1 MSRQPR
7 IFKLYDVVHSLKQ
20 KCRTERS
27 TSSGIIYVCVVVY
40 VLKCRAV
47 VLAINRYFD
56 NPAFLNYLQ
65 YLKYWK
71 QPQYAKYIVYV
82 CDI

>member
-1 MSRQPR
+1 MLSCSCS
-7 IFKLYDVVHSLKQ
+7 SL
-20 KCRTERS
+20 
-27 TSSGIIYVCVVVY
+27 
-40 VLKCRAV
+40 A

-56 NPAFLNYLQ
+56 NPAFMNYLQ

-82 CDI
+82 LRILSAV

>member
-1 MSRQPR
+1 M
-7 IFKLYDVVHSLKQ
+7 LL
-20 KCRTERS
+20 
-27 TSSGIIYVCVVVY
+27 
-40 VLKCRAV
+40 A

-56 NPAFLNYLQ
+56 NPAFMNYLQ

-82 CDI
+82 LLSVTVSLCVCVCCAAVCGLTTSRNVRDLLPYL

>member
-1 MSRQPR
+1 MRPDAR
-7 IFKLYDVVHSLKQ
+7 RCAD
-20 KCRTERS
+20 REERL
-27 TSSGIIYVCVVVY
+27 TAW
-40 VLKCRAV
+40 RA

-71 QPQYAKYIVYV
+71 QPQYAKYIVCV
-82 CDI
+82 ALLGRS

>member
-1 MSRQPR
+1 MR
-7 IFKLYDVVHSLKQ
+7 
-20 KCRTERS
+20 
-27 TSSGIIYVCVVVY
+27 VC
-40 VLKCRAV
+40 LLRA

-82 CDI
+82 VACASGPLGFDQHQQLTHSFVRRSQVSALSGVPGHAGR